1 MKKTYSIAAS
11 TTAATILLAL
21 VLGENFWPVTKAI
34 AKRGEDAILS
44 LPIIDQYQL
53 KVEKTKQTIDAVEQ
67 SVKETARDYAKMKSL
82 VVRLDRKIATSDAE
96 VKLERAKLT
105 KIKSDLNTNGYV
117 LTSLGSQQDST
128 ATKKAILGSIQQ
140 INFGEQ
146 RCESLNGFRTQAA
159 SRLTTLEEQVRSAPQ
174 RVQMLR
180 RLVDDLTDKI
190 AFLREMESLRDAF
203 SIESTE
209 FDENAASAA
218 EQSLVRISD
227 DIDAEFVALDALQS
241 LKSPVSKDANQPA
254 VSNDELISLIE
265 SRTGVSS
272 DPSTLAKT
280 E

>member
-1 MKKTYSIAAS
+1 MKKTYSVAVA
-11 TTAATILLAL
+11 TTAATLLLAF
-21 VLGENFWPVTKAI
+21 VLGDNLWPVTKAI

-53 KVEKTKQTIDAVEQ
+53 KVEKTKQTIIAVEQ
-67 SVKETARDYAKMKSL
+67 SIQETARDYAKIKSL
-82 VVRLDRKIATSDAE
+82 VVRLDTKIARSDAE

-105 KIKSDLNTNGYV
+105 KIKNELTNSGYV

-128 ATKKAILGSIQQ
+128 ATKNSILASIQQ

-146 RCESLNGFRTQAA
+146 RTESLNGFRTQAA
-159 SRLTTLEEQVRSAPQ
+159 LRLTTLEEQVRIAPQ

-190 AFLREMESLRDAF
+190 AFLREMESLRDTFA
-203 SIESTE
+203 IESSD
-209 FDENAASAA
+209 FDEASASSA
-218 EQSLVRISD
+218 EHALVRISD
-227 DIDAEFVALDALQS
+227 DIDAELAALSALQS
-241 LKSPVSKDANQPA
+241 LKAPDSEATDGPA

-265 SRTGVSS
+265 SRTGVAS
-272 DPSTLAKT
+272 DPATLAVT